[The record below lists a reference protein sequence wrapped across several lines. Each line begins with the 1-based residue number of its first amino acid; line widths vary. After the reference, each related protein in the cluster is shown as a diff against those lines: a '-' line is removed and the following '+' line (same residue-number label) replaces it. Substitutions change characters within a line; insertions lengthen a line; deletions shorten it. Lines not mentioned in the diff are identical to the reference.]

1 MLINV
6 PVVLHALPNAR
17 LMRFMVQDFSHSLL
31 LRRNVP
37 DAVYVMIYVSSV
49 QSWLNSTLMVFTIQV
64 NNKKIIAEKGE
75 TILSALNRNGII
87 IPTLCRMKEFTPT
100 GACRMCVVE
109 VDGRD
114 RLVTACSQPVEEW
127 MTIRTHTP
135 RVIKARKTI
144 VELLLSKH
152 PDDCLYCD
160 RNLNCEL
167 QRLAEELNIRERRI
181 RGRKVRPRL
190 DQSSPSI
197 IRELSKCILCGR
209 CIRICE
215 EVITATSLDFIN
227 KGQQTHVGTSMD
239 KDFNFSSCINCGQC
253 VQVCP
258 TGALHEKHNI
268 TEVQE
273 YLNKPDIV
281 KIIQYSPLV
290 VNGLAEKFGIKQV
303 RDFDKILNAL
313 LRKIGFD
320 KVYTTGFGADIL
332 INELSEQLV
341 EKIETK
347 SSDPVYITACPA
359 WVKYAEQFMPSVLPA
374 LSKLKSPQQ
383 ITGAL
388 IKTLI
393 AEQLNVKP
401 EKIFSV
407 SATPCVAM
415 KFEARRDGMM
425 RKGISDVDAVLTV
438 RELARLI
445 RLYGIDVSN
454 PESEPAD
461 EPMALRSSSAVL
473 AEVSGGLTEAVL
485 RSAYFKKH
493 NKVADKQIFKKIRS
507 PNSFRDTVFSID
519 DTDIKVAVV
528 DGLTGLEKLKT
539 SMTSGVKYDLIE
551 VMVCTGG
558 CVHGAGMPFCNSK
571 EGVRNR
577 AKLIYQADETEA
589 VGLPA
594 KSQALFTL
602 YEKFA
607 KENKEIA
614 SKSIYN
620 THYSKR
626 DVLL

>member
-1 MLINV
+1 ML
-6 PVVLHALPNAR
+6 
-17 LMRFMVQDFSHSLL
+17 
-31 LRRNVP
+31 
-37 DAVYVMIYVSSV
+37 
-49 QSWLNSTLMVFTIQV
+49 FTIQV
-64 NNKKIIAEKGE
+64 NNKKIKAEKGE
-75 TILSALNRNGII
+75 TILSALNRNGLF

-109 VDGRD
+109 VEGRE

-127 MTIRTHTP
+127 MIIKTHTP
-135 RVIKARKTI
+135 RVIQARKTI

-152 PDDCLYCD
+152 PDNCLYCD

-181 RGRKVRPRL
+181 RGKKIKPRL

-197 IRELSKCILCGR
+197 VRELSKCILCGR
-209 CIRICE
+209 CIRVCE

-227 KGQQTHVGTSMD
+227 KGQQTHVGPSMD

-273 YLNKPDIV
+273 YLNKPEIV

-290 VNGLAEKFGIKQV
+290 VNGLAEVLGIKQV
-303 RDFDKILNAL
+303 KDFDKILNAV

-320 KVYTTGFGADIL
+320 KVYSTGFGADIL
-332 INELSEQLV
+332 INEISEQLL
-341 EKIETK
+341 EKIEGK
-347 SSDPVYITACPA
+347 SDNPMYISACPA
-359 WVKYAEQFMPSVLPA
+359 WVKYAEQFMPQVLPS
-374 LSKLKSPQQ
+374 LSRLKSPQQ

-393 AEQLNVKP
+393 SDQLKVKP
-401 EKIFSV
+401 EKVFSV
-407 SATPCVAM
+407 SVTPCMAM

-425 RKGISDVDAVLTV
+425 RRGISDVDSVLTV

-454 PESEPAD
+454 SESEPAD
-461 EPMALRSSSAVL
+461 DPMALRSSSAVL
-473 AEVSGGLTEAVL
+473 SEVSGGLTEAVL
-485 RSAYFKKH
+485 RSVFLKKQ
-493 NKVADKQIFKKIRS
+493 KKEVDKQLIKKIRS
-507 PNSFRDTVFSID
+507 VNSFRDAVFSID
-519 DTDIKVAVV
+519 GNDINVAVV

-539 SMTSGVKYDLIE
+539 SISSGIKYDLVE
-551 VMVCTGG
+551 VMVCPGG

-571 EGVRNR
+571 EGVRGR
-577 AKLIYQADETEA
+577 AKQVYQADETEA
-589 VGLPA
+589 VGSPDKSPA
-594 KSQALFTL
+594 IFML

-620 THYSKR
+620 THFSKR